1 MLRYINQETVK
12 SIQSHSSQATVFVNA
27 IADSHSNVIFFFLHL
42 LTPFIITQYE
52 QVCEIR
58 INGSL

>member
-27 IADSHSNVIFFFLHL
+27 IADSHSNVIFFLHL